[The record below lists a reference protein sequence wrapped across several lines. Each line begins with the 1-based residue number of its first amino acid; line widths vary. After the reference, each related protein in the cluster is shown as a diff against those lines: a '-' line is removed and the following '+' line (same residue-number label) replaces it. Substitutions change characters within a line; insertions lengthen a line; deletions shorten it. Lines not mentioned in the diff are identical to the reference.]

1 MQRKAHK
8 QAGGA
13 IAALSLAFLL
23 VASCAQEPSPAP
35 PVWRIE
41 RGDTTVY
48 LFGSAHMLTP
58 QAQWRSPALD
68 HALAD
73 AEEVVFEVVP
83 GDAMIAE
90 TQALFASQGRNPEG
104 VALTSLLPPPV
115 QAQLVH
121 VAGTLQLPVEALEP
135 LRPWLAAQQ
144 LAFFS
149 AVQQG
154 ADPKLGVEA
163 VLGAQA
169 KAAGKTLSDLET
181 AAQQVALVAGLS
193 LPDQVQLL
201 AATLTQIEEDPQG
214 LARSEQS
221 WTQGDIPGLLAMNAT
236 LQAQIGP
243 ALYDAMI
250 LQRNAAFAEA
260 ATEHLSGQDDVLIVV
275 GAAHLVG
282 EGGVID
288 LLRRQGLTVVG
299 P

>member
-1 MQRKAHK
+1 M
-8 QAGGA
+8 
-13 IAALSLAFLL
+13 S
-23 VASCAQEPSPAP
+23 VASCTQQPSPAP

-58 QAQWRSPALD
+58 QARWRSPGLD
-68 HALAD
+68 HAMAD
-73 AEEVVFEVVP
+73 AEDVVFEVVP

-90 TQALFASQGRNPEG
+90 TQAQFAALGRNPDG
-104 VALTSLLPPPV
+104 VMLTSLLPPSV
-115 QAQLVH
+115 QAQLVR
-121 VAGTLQLPVEALEP
+121 VAGTLELSVEALEP

-149 AVQQG
+149 AVRQG
-154 ADPKLGVEA
+154 ADPNLGVEA

-169 KAAGKTLSDLET
+169 EAAGKSLSALET
-181 AAQQVALVAGLS
+181 AQQQVALVAGLP
-193 LPDQVQLL
+193 LPDQVQFL

-221 WTQGDIPGLLAMNAT
+221 WTQGDIPGLQAMNAT

-250 LQRNAAFAEA
+250 VQRNKAFAQA
-260 ATEHLSGQDDVLIVV
+260 ATERLAGQDDVLIVV
-275 GAAHLVG
+275 GAAHLIG
-282 EGGVID
+282 DAGVIA
-288 LLRRQGLTVVG
+288 LLRAQGITVVG